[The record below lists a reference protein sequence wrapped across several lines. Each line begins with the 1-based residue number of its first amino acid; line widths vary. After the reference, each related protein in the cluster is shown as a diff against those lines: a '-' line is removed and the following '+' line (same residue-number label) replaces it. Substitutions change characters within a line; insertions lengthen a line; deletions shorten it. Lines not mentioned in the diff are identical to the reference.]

1 MKNFVVLLFLIFLIP
16 NLLAQ
21 DTFSICAVDSTT
33 GEVGSAGASC
43 IDEIVFP
50 GSGGAKIISDVLP
63 GRGAIHTQSYWNAAN
78 QLNARTQMLAGD
90 SPEEII
96 GHLQDTDAE
105 GNPGIRQYGIVD
117 FSPTGS
123 PRSAGFTGASCFDYK
138 NHITGKNYSI
148 QGNILLGQQILD
160 SIESKFLKTEG
171 PLAKKLM
178 AALQG
183 AKVIG
188 ADTRCTDD
196 GTSSLS
202 AFIRVAK
209 KDDTAGEFY
218 LDLNVPSCKKFV
230 DPIDSLQVLYNAW
243 SKANA
248 ATSLQEGSFT
258 VVPNPAYS
266 KVTIGLLVELW
277 AGSVIE
283 IIDATGKSVLKKA
296 ATSQRTEID
305 ISRIPNG
312 QYFVSCTKGKSKLPG
327 QKLIIQK

>member
-1 MKNFVVLLFLIFLIP
+1 MKYFSLILIFCLQA
-16 NLLAQ
+16 LVLHSQ

-43 IDEIVFP
+43 IDDIVFP

-63 GRGAIHTQSYWNAAN
+63 GRGVIHTQSYWNAAN
-78 QLNARTQMLAGD
+78 QQNARTQMLAGN
-90 SPEEII
+90 SPTDII
-96 GHLQDTDAE
+96 GNLQDADAE
-105 GNPGIRQYGIVD
+105 GNPAIRQYGIVD
-117 FSPTGS
+117 LSPTGS
-123 PRSAGFTGASCFDYK
+123 PRSAGFTGANCFDYK

-160 SIESKFLKTEG
+160 SIESRFLKTEG

-202 AFIRVAK
+202 AFLRVAK

-218 LDLNVPSCKKFV
+218 LDLNVPSCKKSV

-248 ATSLQEGSFT
+248 VINLQQGGFT

-266 KVTIGLLVELW
+266 IVTIGLVDEW

-283 IIDATGKSVLKKA
+283 ISDTSGKLVLKQVA
-296 ATSQRTEID
+296 NAQRTEID

-312 QYFVSCTKGKSKLPG
+312 QYFVSCSKDKIKLPA